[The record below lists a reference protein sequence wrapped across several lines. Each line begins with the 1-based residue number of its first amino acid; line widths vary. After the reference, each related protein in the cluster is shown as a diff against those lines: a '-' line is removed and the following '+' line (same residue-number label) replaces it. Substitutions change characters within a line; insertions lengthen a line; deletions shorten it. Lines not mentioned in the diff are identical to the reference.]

1 MIKAILLFLFV
12 ILPIGLFLRNA
23 TYWMIR
29 GRNIVAEKVTEL
41 MSLFHQRR
49 HYRHHNEHSNNK
61 DYGAEV
67 QGRKRR

>member
-41 MSLFHQRR
+41 MSLFHQ
-49 HYRHHNEHSNNK
+49 E
-61 DYGAEV
+61 AL
-67 QGRKRR
+67 